1 MCGKVFLHINE
12 LNELKVYIIVDTCT
26 CWKLFFPLSLSLS
39 KKKKKRILQNS
50 CETKYTNNTNKKRD
64 LHQSNCSDSTHCFCC
79 TNDVPVVEYCRW
91 KGESLYRGWCSKTL
105 FTESSLN
112 FFGNTKDFP
121 STHIYHGLLS
131 LVQSNKWFSY
141 KIWLHLKL
149 IVLVGNIILLQ
160 LNGKGYLYLYRYEIC
175 L

>member
-1 MCGKVFLHINE
+1 MPTYLH
-12 LNELKVYIIVDTCT
+12 
-26 CWKLFFPLSLSLS
+26 
-39 KKKKKRILQNS
+39 NS
-50 CETKYTNNTNKKRD
+50 CETKYTNNTHKKRD

-112 FFGNTKDFP
+112 FFRNTKDFL
-121 STHIYHGLLS
+121 STHICHGLYS

-149 IVLVGNIILLQ
+149 VVFVGNIIYYSWMEWVICTCIDMKYVY
-160 LNGKGYLYLYRYEIC
+160 KGFII
-175 L
+175 

>member
-1 MCGKVFLHINE
+1 MCAKVLLHINE
-12 LNELKVYIIVDTCT
+12 LGVHHSRHMYMLKNY
-26 CWKLFFPLSLSLS
+26 FFPLSLSHFP
-39 KKKKKRILQNS
+39 KKKKGFFKIVVKQS
-50 CETKYTNNTNKKRD
+50 TQTIHIKKRD

-121 STHIYHGLLS
+121 STHIYHGL
-131 LVQSNKWFSY
+131 
-141 KIWLHLKL
+141 
-149 IVLVGNIILLQ
+149 
-160 LNGKGYLYLYRYEIC
+160 
-175 L
+175 

>member
-12 LNELKVYIIVDTCT
+12 LNELGVDHSRHMYMLKII
-26 CWKLFFPLSLSLS
+26 FFLSLSHFP
-39 KKKKKRILQNS
+39 KKKKKRIPQNS
-50 CETKYTNNTNKKRD
+50 CETKYTNNTHKKRD

-121 STHIYHGLLS
+121 STHIYHGL
-131 LVQSNKWFSY
+131 
-141 KIWLHLKL
+141 
-149 IVLVGNIILLQ
+149 
-160 LNGKGYLYLYRYEIC
+160 
-175 L
+175 